1 VLDALRA
8 FLADSR
14 LARAGLIALGVL
26 VVAGGL
32 ALGGWTW
39 WQSQQAQGAVALAA
53 AVELAQTAQAP
64 GASPAARAAASQAL
78 EAVIAQ
84 HPRYAG
90 LPQAAYRLGNLRYA
104 AGEYAAARG
113 AYQVALA
120 QGAMGTVRTLAGVGI
135 GYTWEAEKD
144 YTKAQTAYEAALA
157 GLGPKDFL
165 YEAILL
171 DLARVQEFG
180 GRREAALETYRRL
193 LKDVPESRR
202 ADDVRTR
209 IASLQ
214 SAPAKP

>member
-1 VLDALRA
+1 VLDSLRA
-8 FLADSR
+8 FLADTR

-32 ALGGWTW
+32 ALGGWMW

-64 GASPAARAAASQAL
+64 GASPAARAPAIQAL

-120 QGAMGTVRTLAGVGI
+120 QGATGTVRTLAAVGI
-135 GYTWEAEKD
+135 GYAWEAEKD
-144 YTKAQTAYEAALA
+144 HAKAQTAYEAALA
-157 GLGPKDFL
+157 GLGPKNFL

-214 SAPAKP
+214 SASAKP